1 MQKRK
6 NNKGFS
12 LIELVI
18 AIAILVIL
26 TGLLAPQF
34 MKYLERAR
42 RAKMMQ
48 KLDTIY
54 SVLSTSYVDVLEEG
68 DDKNNDGVES
78 IIVNWG
84 KVATPLEDVVDH
96 LLVEKMVAVLGD
108 EEMKNITFVV
118 NREYTID
125 INGNK
130 ETMDAYSLKNLT
142 IRYSSE
148 TGKIAKDAHYY
159 YYNKGAFTISGG
171 MYGEVVNGVTEQWK

>member
-68 DDKNNDGVES
+68 DDKNKDNRDS

-84 KVATPLEDVVDH
+84 KAEVTDKNTIDH
-96 LLVEKMVAVLGD
+96 YLVEKMAAVLGD
-108 EEMKNITFVV
+108 GEMKNITFVV
-118 NREYTID
+118 AREYSGGSTEASD
-125 INGNK
+125 P
-130 ETMDAYSLKNLT
+130 YSLKNVKIL
-142 IRYSSE
+142 YSSE
-148 TGKIAKDAHYY
+148 SSNAEKNAHYY
-159 YYNKGAFTISGG
+159 YFNKGSFADKSG
-171 MYGEVVNGVTEQWK
+171 MYGEVIGGVAEQWK